1 MAGFSAHF
9 FYISISMDAVLR
21 ALQGVGDARPAPFVA
36 FVDEVQTFGGD
47 AILKKVRLIL
57 LYKMH
62 FTCNWI

>member
-1 MAGFSAHF
+1 
-9 FYISISMDAVLR
+9 MDAVLR